1 MADGIFS
8 KLKILIGAEEETEE
22 EEVEEVKAA
31 EVSHMRSQPA
41 AVNDSRKYAAPS
53 YQDRSSTFVQPKME
67 PRDSKVV
74 SMQTNNNTAVRKQQ
88 FKLVV
93 TEPKSFDECP
103 KLVDSLKS
111 KKPIIINL
119 ENLEN
124 EKARKIFDFLS
135 GAAYALNGNVQK
147 VANNIFV
154 FAPENVDVLS
164 NNGESSTSSK
174 GGMSIAGS
182 SPWRR

>member
-1 MADGIFS
+1 MAEGLLGKF
-8 KLKILIGAEEETEE
+8 KTMIGVEDVEE
-22 EEVEEVKAA
+22 EEEEELKVVAPMQT
-31 EVSHMRSQPA
+31 HSQPA
-41 AVNDSRKYAAPS
+41 AVNEGRRYPSPS
-53 YQDRSSTFVQPKME
+53 YEDRSSTFVQPKME
-67 PRDSKVV
+67 PRNNKVV
-74 SMQTNNNTAVRKQQ
+74 SMQNTAARQQ

-111 KKPIIINL
+111 RKPVIINL
-119 ENLEN
+119 EKLET

-135 GAAYALNGNVQK
+135 GATYALNGNVQK

-154 FAPENVDVLS
+154 FAPDNVDVLS
-164 NNGESSTSSK
+164 NQGSETSKREASSF
-174 GGMSIAGS
+174 GM